1 MISAMVQSKKPDGKA
16 AFTSLT
22 RVLIRFCY
30 IQPNWDYS
38 GASISTRMVLTTILV
53 TPLWHPTIRP
63 CGNADEAIV

>member
-1 MISAMVQSKKPDGKA
+1 MVQSKKPDGKA

-53 TPLWHPTIRP
+53 TRWHQLLPRSSK
-63 CGNADEAIV
+63 C